1 VKYFLTGA
9 TGFIGRHVAEELM
22 AEGHQVRCLARKP
35 ERAASLA
42 SSGAEV
48 VSGDLADAPLLRE
61 AVKGSDV
68 VVHAAAQV
76 GDWGARRRF
85 EDANVGGTRNVLD
98 AAETAGVERF
108 VHVSSV
114 AVYGRQGPKL
124 ITEAA
129 GYHVTGDPYCDTKIA
144 AEEAAWERHRAG
156 RLRVTCVRPSAVYG
170 PHDWRFVPR
179 VVQGL
184 RAGRIPMIEGGRH
197 AAPIVYVRDVSR
209 LVRAC
214 AQRPEAVGEVFN
226 CVSTEG
232 ISWRGFF
239 TAIARLAGLPPPS
252 LSVPYRLAFATGAV
266 LETLYRLVGSEK
278 PPLVTRFNAT
288 LLGTPLTYDM
298 SKAERVLGFRP
309 AVTVATGL
317 PETIAWMQAE
327 QRQRRDGRAA

>member
-1 VKYFLTGA
+1 MKYFLTGA
-9 TGFIGRHVAEELM
+9 TGFIGRHIAEELI
-22 AEGHQVRCLARKP
+22 AEGQQVRCLARKP
-35 ERAASLA
+35 DRAAFLA
-42 SSGAEV
+42 SRGAEV
-48 VSGDLADAPLLRE
+48 VPGDLADGLLLRE
-61 AVKGSDV
+61 AVKGTDV
-68 VVHAAAQV
+68 VIHVAAQV

-85 EDANVGGTRNVLD
+85 EDANVAGTRNILD
-98 AAETAGVERF
+98 AAEAAGVERF

-114 AVYGRQGPKL
+114 AVYGRQGPDL
-124 ITEAA
+124 ITESTP
-129 GYHVTGDPYCDTKIA
+129 YHVSGDPYCDTKIA
-144 AEEAAWERHRAG
+144 AEEAVWERHRAG
-156 RLRVTCVRPSAVYG
+156 RLRVSCVRPSAVYG
-170 PHDWRFVPR
+170 PYDWRFVPR

-197 AAPIVYVRDVSR
+197 VAPIVYVRDVSR

-214 AQRPEAVGEVFN
+214 AQRPEAIGETFN

-239 TAIARLAGLPPPS
+239 TAIARLVDAPAPS
-252 LSVPYRLAFATGAV
+252 RSVPYRLAFGAAAV
-266 LETLYRLVGSEK
+266 LETLYRLVGSET

-309 AVTVATGL
+309 AVPVATGL

-327 QRQRRDGRAA
+327 QGRDGRAA